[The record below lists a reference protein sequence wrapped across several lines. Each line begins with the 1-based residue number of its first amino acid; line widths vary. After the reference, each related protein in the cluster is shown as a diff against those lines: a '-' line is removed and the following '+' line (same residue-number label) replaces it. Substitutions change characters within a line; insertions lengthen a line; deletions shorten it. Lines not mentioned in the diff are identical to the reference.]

1 MLQLLCQLPPSLVV
15 WLVYLVPSYAM
26 SSLYQQ
32 GDDSD
37 AFYIYLGVVIYFAEY
52 VFSSSVFFEIIVNV
66 NYLKLESIVL
76 DYKLA
81 LQLDFFIKSSL
92 ILIIYNEKY

>member
-37 AFYIYLGVVIYFAEY
+37 AFYIYLGMVMNFVEY
-52 VFSSSVFFEIIVNV
+52 VFSILVFFEIIVNV
-66 NYLKLESIVL
+66 NYPKQRTIVL
-76 DYKLA
+76 DYKVA
-81 LQLDFFIKSSL
+81 LQQDFFIKGSL
-92 ILIIYNEKY
+92 ILISYKEKY